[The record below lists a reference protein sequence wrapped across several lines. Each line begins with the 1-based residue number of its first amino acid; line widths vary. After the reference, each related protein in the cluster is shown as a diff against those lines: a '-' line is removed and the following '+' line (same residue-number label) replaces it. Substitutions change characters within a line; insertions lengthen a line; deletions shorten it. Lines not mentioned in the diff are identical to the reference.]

1 MPTNETRACKIL
13 IAEDQSDLRDMIAL
27 TLRMAGHEVAAE
39 PDGQA
44 ALRTAQQIHPD
55 LIILDVHM
63 PLLSGFEVCQL
74 LQADETFRDIRILL
88 ISGMAN
94 NEEIQAGLK
103 AGAREYIRKPF
114 EIGHLIQRVDALLAE
129 A

>member
-1 MPTNETRACKIL
+1 MPTNETRPCKIL
-13 IAEDQSDLRDMIAL
+13 IAEDQSDLREMIAL

-39 PDGQA
+39 TDGQA
-44 ALRTAQQIHPD
+44 ALRTAQETHPD

-74 LQADETFRDIRILL
+74 LQADETSRDIRILL

-94 NEEIQAGLK
+94 NEEIQAGLN

-114 EIGHLIQRVDALLAE
+114 ELGHFIQRVDALLTE

>member
-1 MPTNETRACKIL
+1 
-13 IAEDQSDLRDMIAL
+13 
-27 TLRMAGHEVAAE
+27 
-39 PDGQA
+39 
-44 ALRTAQQIHPD
+44 
-55 LIILDVHM
+55 M
-63 PLLSGFEVCQL
+63 PLLSGFEVCEL

-88 ISGMAN
+88 ISDMAN

-114 EIGHLIQRVDALLAE
+114 ELGHLIQRVDALLTE